1 MTFRTMMLALTT
13 TLVLVAGAAPKQA
26 GYPFDGHTGFSVSNM
41 TTVIKAGC
49 FSVAAWVKV
58 EDVKRPQMFLTMG
71 QSNQDFSFYLYN
83 GAVRLLIEGAEGTYG
98 FATAKLPQPAVWTH
112 YLGTYDGQH
121 IKIYRDGVL
130 DGGKDVILKRA
141 AFAHPLTVGMVAGDE
156 DRILKGSMTD
166 IRIWNRVLDAH
177 EARQLT
183 VNDAW
188 QGQDR
193 ELVAHWMTHPTD
205 TTIANRVEGAPELVK
220 GQPVLA
226 VLLNRKMDGF
236 RGIWY
241 FNQPS
246 NDEYVYKYSGGLGTY
261 CAKHI
266 PFAWYA
272 PEVNKTFFCYGG
284 TDAKNSTLLHM
295 VSYFD
300 HATGQVARPTVLLDK
315 KTDDAHDNPV
325 INIDDKGYIWIFSS
339 SHGRGRPSYISR
351 SVKPYDIDAFQLM
364 WTGNFSYPQ
373 PIYYP
378 GKGFLFIHTWYVKGR
393 GNYCMTSNP
402 EGTVWSER
410 RQTAYFGDGHYQISG
425 TWKSRKTGIAF
436 DMHPKGKGLNWR
448 TNLYYMESDD
458 FGQTW
463 KNVQGEILE
472 LPLTNKVN
480 AAAVL
485 EYESQGRNVYIKEV
499 QFDEEGRPIIL
510 FILSKGYESGP
521 ENGPREWRIV
531 RWDGSRWVERFTG
544 ICSGNNYDFG
554 PLYIESESAWRIIA
568 PTQLGPQPYNPGGE
582 IALWVSKDLGVTW
595 TMTRQMTKN
604 SVMNHT
610 FVRRPVNARP
620 DFYGFWADGHGRQPS
635 TSFLYFCNREGD
647 VFRLPQQMTGDFAK
661 PETVK

>member
-1 MTFRTMMLALTT
+1 MRTVLITGVLAL
-13 TLVLVAGAAPKQA
+13 VMVAYATPKLD
-26 GYPFDGHTGFSVSNM
+26 GYPFDGHTGFCASNM
-41 TTVIKAGC
+41 ATRLNAGH

-58 EDVKRPQMFLTMG
+58 ADVQRSQIFMTMG
-71 QSNQDFSFYLYN
+71 QSNQDFSFYLYH
-83 GAVRLLIEGAEGTYG
+83 GAVRLLIEDPEGCYS
-98 FATAKLPQPAVWTH
+98 FAAAKAPEPAVWTH

-121 IKIYRDGVL
+121 ISIYRNGVL
-130 DGGKDVILKRA
+130 EGEKALRITRA
-141 AFAHPLTVGMVAGDE
+141 AFVHPLTVGMVAGE
-156 DRILKGSMTD
+156 EERIFKGNMTD
-166 IRIWNRVLDAH
+166 LRLWNRVLDAR
-177 EARQLT
+177 EARQLAADET
-183 VNDAW
+183 WPDR
-188 QGQDR
+188 DR
-193 ELVAHWMTHPTD
+193 ELVAHWMTYPTD
-205 TTIANRVEGAPELVK
+205 TTIENRVKGASELVK
-220 GQPVLA
+220 GQPVLS

-246 NDEYVYKYSGGLGTY
+246 KDAYVYKYSGGLGTY

-295 VSYFD
+295 VSYYD
-300 HATGQVARPTVLLDK
+300 HASGLVARPTVLLDK

-325 INIDDKGYIWIFSS
+325 INVDDKGYIWIFSS

-351 SVKPYDIDAFQLM
+351 SVKPYDIDVFQLM

-373 PIYYP
+373 PMYYP
-378 GKGFLFIHTWYVKGR
+378 GKGFLFVHTWYVKGR
-393 GNYCMTSNP
+393 GNYIMTSNP
-402 EGTVWSER
+402 DGTVWSER

-425 TWKSRKTGIAF
+425 TWKSRKTGVAF

-448 TNLYYMESDD
+448 TNLYYMETDD

-463 KNVQGEILE
+463 KNVQGEALE
-472 LPLTNKVN
+472 LPLTNQVN

-499 QFDEEGRPIIL
+499 QFDEQGNPIIL
-510 FILSKGYESGP
+510 YILSKGYESGP

-554 PLYIESESAWRIIA
+554 PLYIESANTWRIIG

-582 IALWVSKDLGVTW
+582 MGSWISNDRGATW
-595 TMTRQMTKN
+595 TMTRQMTTN
-604 SVMNHT
+604 STMNHT
-610 FVRRPVNARP
+610 FVRRPVNAQP

-635 TSFLYFCNREGD
+635 TSSLYFCNREGD
-647 VFRLPQQMTGDFAK
+647 VFRLPQQMVGDFAK
-661 PETVK
+661 PERIR